1 MTELLMHCLAIVGC
15 AVVLVLLSVLLAGDV
30 DDE

>member
-1 MTELLMHCLAIVGC
+1 MTELFIHCLAIVGC
-15 AVVLVLLSVLLAGDV
+15 AVVLVLLSVLLVGG